1 MQIIAWMVFGVIAL
15 VMISGARSSG
25 DYNRRRDKHEEKDNL
40 DDGHNG

>member
-1 MQIIAWMVFGVIAL
+1 MQIIAWIVIGLIAA

-25 DYNRRRDKHEEKDNL
+25 NYNRRRDKHETDDL